1 MPHEKKVGELMI
13 PLTDYPHIPYWFT
26 IKQAIAIVKTTAL
39 GLEGKMEPTTLLV
52 FDEKYQLMG
61 SLTMEDL
68 IRGVEKKFLRSNNF
82 MSKEWDTPVFFEGL
96 FTEGVKDEAQKP
108 VSEIMS
114 PVKETVSPDESIIK
128 AIYIMMERHLQ
139 LLPVIEQGT
148 IKGVIR
154 LNEIFN
160 EIANLVMGD

>member
-68 IRGVEKKFLRSNNF
+68 IRGIEKKFVRSNDF

-114 PVKETVSPDESIIK
+114 PVKETVGPDESIIK
-128 AIYIMMERHLQ
+128 AIYIMMEKNLQ

>member
-1 MPHEKKVGELMI
+1 
-13 PLTDYPHIPYWFT
+13 
-26 IKQAIAIVKTTAL
+26 
-39 GLEGKMEPTTLLV
+39 
-52 FDEKYQLMG
+52 
-61 SLTMEDL
+61 
-68 IRGVEKKFLRSNNF
+68 
-82 MSKEWDTPVFFEGL
+82 
-96 FTEGVKDEAQKP
+96 
-108 VSEIMS
+108 MS

-160 EIANLVMGD
+160 EIANRVMGD

>member
-39 GLEGKMEPTTLLV
+39 GLAGKMEPTTLLV

-128 AIYIMMERHLQ
+128 AIYIMMEQNLQ